1 MEPRTFAQRNIWSK
15 LGNFK
20 SKSNIKVIFG
30 RFFEKIAPNAKKYR
44 PNGENSSNLV
54 TLADSLKKRVEAY
67 VGSSKF
73 ECSLTYVHVVGRS
86 VIETFFSCST

>member
-1 MEPRTFAQRNIWSK
+1 LRPTPKNIAQM
-15 LGNFK
+15 
-20 SKSNIKVIFG
+20 
-30 RFFEKIAPNAKKYR
+30 AK
-44 PNGENSSNLV
+44 NSSNLV

-67 VGSSKF
+67 VAVGSSKF

>member
-1 MEPRTFAQRNIWSK
+1 LRPTPKNIAQM
-15 LGNFK
+15 
-20 SKSNIKVIFG
+20 
-30 RFFEKIAPNAKKYR
+30 AK
-44 PNGENSSNLV
+44 NSSNLV